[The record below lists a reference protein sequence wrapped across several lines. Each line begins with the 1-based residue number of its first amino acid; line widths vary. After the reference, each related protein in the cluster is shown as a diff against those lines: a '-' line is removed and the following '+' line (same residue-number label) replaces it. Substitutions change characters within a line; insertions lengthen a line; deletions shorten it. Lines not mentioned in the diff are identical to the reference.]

1 MIAEPRAWFMIRIDV
16 QVLSRRVLCSVG
28 MVGCLA
34 TASVG
39 AQEPAAAAEDRVEED
54 VLIPPSPIATPI
66 EYPEGESGSASVTL
80 ELTLDDQGAV
90 RSARAIDG
98 DSKFSAAALVAVQ
111 SWRFRPASRRG
122 KHVAARIRYTIRF
135 TPPEAAA
142 PPPPPPEPASPPGE
156 RARPGSPSTPRE
168 AVGILI
174 EGERAPPG
182 SVTVTREEARELPG
196 SFGDP
201 LRAIEA
207 QPGVVPIVSGLPA
220 FFIRG
225 APPANVGF
233 FVDGVDIPVLYHAF
247 FGPSVLHPELIDEV
261 EFYPGAAPVQYG
273 RFAGP
278 VVAVKRRPFRGRR
291 TGQATL
297 RAIDAGALIESPLDP
312 ECNGR
317 SACSKTGARVAGR
330 YSYAGLVL
338 SALSDAKLDYW
349 DYQGEVSYAL
359 GPHDTASVLSFGAY
373 DFFKPP
379 TDAETSGGEV
389 EFHRLDLR
397 WDHELPRQS
406 NLRIGLTGSYDRAG
420 GAVEDSSVVLDRAL
434 RLRVELSS
442 RVSDAVLLRAGADA
456 RIDRYG
462 LETNPLLL
470 SYPDYS
476 ALFPER
482 TEGVTGAYVGA
493 ELAATR
499 RILVSPGV
507 RFDVYR
513 SQGIT
518 AYGVDPRLAASF
530 ELTKKWRVEQ
540 SLGLLHQRPN
550 FAAQVPGA
558 QVADLA
564 GGLQHALLWSAT
576 VRTKLPEEIQASLGV
591 FRAAYFKA
599 LDPIGGARDFTI
611 DRTVLDRRSTVSAAG
626 LELELRR
633 PLTRRLGG
641 FVSYTLSR
649 SEQSLGGKKTVSGFD
664 RPHVLQA
671 ALSYDFGKGFR
682 GGVRGVFYSGVPELN
697 LEGSP
702 HFTDRRRGRA
712 YFRADV
718 RGEKRFRLGQTSYLS
733 VVAEALNA
741 TATREIVRLDC
752 GEVCVERSAGPV
764 VLPSLGLEAGF

>member
-1 MIAEPRAWFMIRIDV
+1 MVRIDA
-16 QVLSRRVLCSVG
+16 QVLSRRVFSCVG
-28 MVGCLA
+28 VVGCLVA
-34 TASVG
+34 AS
-39 AQEPAAAAEDRVEED
+39 ASAREPAPAEPERVEDD
-54 VLIPPSPIATPI
+54 VLTPPTPLATPI
-66 EYPEGESGSASVTL
+66 EYPEGETGSGSVTL
-80 ELTLDDQGAV
+80 ELTLDEHGAV
-90 RSARAIDG
+90 RSARVVDG
-98 DSKFSAAALVAVQ
+98 DSNFAAPALAAVQ
-111 SWRFRPASRRG
+111 AWRFRPAVRRG
-122 KHVAARIRYTIRF
+122 KNVAARIRYTIRF
-135 TPPEAAA
+135 TPPEVA
-142 PPPPPPEPASPPGE
+142 PPDPSPGE
-156 RARPGSPSTPRE
+156 PPSRPSEPGSAEPP
-168 AVGILI
+168 APLPPVVGILI
-174 EGERAPPG
+174 EGERPAPG
-182 SVTVTREEARELPG
+182 AVTVTREEARELPG

-247 FGPSVLHPELIDEV
+247 FGPSVLHPELIDSV
-261 EFYPGAAPVQYG
+261 EFHPGAAPVQYG

-278 VVAVKRRPFRGRR
+278 VVAVKRRPFVGRR

-297 RAIDAGALIESPLDP
+297 RAIDAGALLESPLDP

-317 SACSKTGARVAGR
+317 LECSKTGARVAGR

-359 GPHDTASVLSFGAY
+359 GPRDTASVLSFGAY
-373 DFFKPP
+373 DFFRPP

-389 EFHRLDLR
+389 EFHRVDVR
-397 WDHELPRQS
+397 WDHELPRQG
-406 NLRIGLTGSYDRAG
+406 NLRVGLTGSYDRAG

-434 RLRVELSS
+434 RLRLELTS
-442 RVSDAVLLRAGADA
+442 RVSDRVLLRAGADA
-456 RIDRYG
+456 KIDRYG

-493 ELAATR
+493 EIAATD
-499 RILVSPGV
+499 RILVTPGV

-530 ELTKKWRVEQ
+530 ELHKNWKVEH
-540 SLGLLHQRPN
+540 SLGVLHQRPN

-564 GGLQHALLWSAT
+564 GGLQHAVLFASTL
-576 VRTKLPEEIQASLGV
+576 RTRLPEEIQASLGV

-649 SEQSLGGKKTVSGFD
+649 SEQSLRGEKSVSGFD

-671 ALSYDFGKGFR
+671 AFSYDFGKGFR

-702 HFTDRRRGRA
+702 HFTDRRRGRP
-712 YFRADV
+712 YFRADF
-718 RGEKRFRLGQTSYLS
+718 RAEKRFRLGQTSYVS
-733 VVAEALNA
+733 VVAETLNA
-741 TATREIVRLDC
+741 TATREVVRLDC

-764 VLPSLGLEAGF
+764 VLPSIGVEAGF